1 MIDSDHYVG
10 QVLDEKYRLERL
22 LGRGGMGA
30 VYLATHLGTERYV
43 ALKLITPQFM
53 RNEEFVARFKRE
65 ARAAG
70 RLRHPNVVDVT
81 DFGFAQAGGESVAYL
96 VMEYLDGCTLG
107 DVLTEEKQ
115 LPLEWVVDIL
125 EQVCSAVHEAHQ
137 QGVVHRDLKPENIWL
152 EPNRLGGYRVKV
164 LDFGIAK
171 LAETDPN
178 ADDSGNLSTTS
189 PERKTKTPSKLGTA
203 LFGRAS
209 TNLDGAQPGHESQKH
224 KSQDESP
231 SHGDQDVA
239 TLILADELE
248 EESVTKLTDGETSIS
263 GGTAGDETQ
272 IFDQAVESGAVKSI
286 DVVPGSGEWS
296 DDDQTLMF
304 DEAHS
309 GRAVAGR
316 QTNLHPN
323 TTQGT
328 ELTRVGAI
336 MGTPLYMSP
345 EQCAAKS
352 LDARSDIYSLGVIA
366 YQMLAGEPPFNG
378 STSTVMRSHIEIAP
392 PHLQGRVKKVRKRA
406 AQVVMDA
413 LAKDPADR
421 PQTAAAFANSLRA
434 EAEGIGALYRRA
446 FALYSE
452 YFPKFLKLSLIAHLP
467 VIVIVV
473 LAIGLEFLQKP
484 LWDSGIGGKVVVVTL
499 SIVFGLLQMAAYFV
513 AASTISGVTAVIVT
527 QLAVAPL
534 QPVELR
540 TGFALLKHR
549 WRAFLTTSIRITI
562 RQLIGFVLLVVPGI
576 VVTIRYGLYAPVVL
590 MEGLEKKAA
599 LRRARELA
607 SRSWRTVIVI
617 MLLQIMLPLI
627 VSALIGRIGVRGDD
641 EKAPAAVSQ
650 TAKTASGGTGVELS
664 SNTGLEIS
672 TEEGQP
678 AEGEQ
683 GLHISTSS
691 RDIYEQ
697 LSGLINIF
705 LIPLAAIV
713 TALLYLKM
721 RQLGGEPLSAA
732 LEKIEEID
740 IGRSEWQQRMRTR
753 LSLHPSRGSKP
764 SSRADQES
772 AKTPSRQDR
781 QEG

>member
-81 DFGFAQAGGESVAYL
+81 DFGFAHAGDEAVAYL

-107 DVLTEEKQ
+107 DILTEEKQ

-125 EQVCSAVHEAHQ
+125 EQVCSAVHEAHL
-137 QGVVHRDLKPENIWL
+137 QGIVHRDLKPENIWL

-171 LAETDPN
+171 LAETDPTS
-178 ADDSGNLSTTS
+178 DDFGNLSTAAS
-189 PERKTKTPSKLGTA
+189 AQMKTPTPPHVGTMSSERTSTPIE
-203 LFGRAS
+203 GRHLDHGLQNSTIAREDLDTLVLPNGPEETGFTKHSDVVTSMSGAS
-209 TNLDGAQPGHESQKH
+209 
-224 KSQDESP
+224 
-231 SHGDQDVA
+231 
-239 TLILADELE
+239 
-248 EESVTKLTDGETSIS
+248 GEN
-263 GGTAGDETQ
+263 ETQ
-272 IFDQAVESGAVKSI
+272 IFEV
-286 DVVPGSGEWS
+286 GSGDARSLPVPPVSSEAV

-304 DEAHS
+304 DQENAA
-309 GRAVAGR
+309 RAGAGR
-316 QTNLHPN
+316 RTNLHPH

-366 YQMLAGEPPFNG
+366 YQMLAGEPPFGGVTG
-378 STSTVMRSHIEIAP
+378 SVMRNHIETAP
-392 PHLQGRVKKVRKRA
+392 PHLRGRVKKVPKRA

-452 YFPKFLKLSLIAHLP
+452 YFPKFLRLSLIAHLP
-467 VIVIVV
+467 VIIVV
-473 LAIGLEFLQKP
+473 VLSIGLQLAEKP
-484 LWDSGIGGKVVVVTL
+484 MWDSGMGGKIVVVTL
-499 SIVFGLLQMAAYFV
+499 TIVFGLLQMAAYFV

-540 TGFALLKHR
+540 TGFALLKLR
-549 WRAFLTTSIRITI
+549 WKPFLKTSIRVTL
-562 RQLIGFVLLVVPGI
+562 RQIIGFVLLVVPGI

-590 MEGLEKKAA
+590 MEGLEGKAA
-599 LRRARELA
+599 MRRARELA
-607 SRSWRTVIVI
+607 SRSWRTVIII
-617 MLLQIMLPLI
+617 MLLQIMMPMV
-627 VSALIGRIGVRGDD
+627 VSALIGRIGVRGGDN
-641 EKAPAAVSQ
+641 ERSESSQPVQPANS
-650 TAKTASGGTGVELS
+650 GTGVKLS
-664 SNTGLEIS
+664 GQGLQIK
-672 TEEGQP
+672 TETAQP
-678 AEGEQ
+678 TNDEK

-691 RDIYEQ
+691 SSGEIYQQ
-697 LSGLINIF
+697 LSGLINI
-705 LIPLAAIV
+705 LIIPLAAIV
-713 TALLYLKM
+713 SALLYLKM

-732 LEKIEEID
+732 LEKVEEID
-740 IGRSEWQQRMRTR
+740 LGRSEWQRRMRTR

-764 SSRADQES
+764 GSRTD
-772 AKTPSRQDR
+772 
-781 QEG
+781 